1 MTKQEI
7 MVTKVGELKDMISCL
22 AIYNGSAKPK
32 KKQSWAFIRE
42 SHLCVTGCKWNSIFT
57 HSCY

>member
-1 MTKQEI
+1 MTRQEI

-32 KKQSWAFIRE
+32 RKQKNLSFVEQMDVI
-42 SHLCVTGCKWNSIFT
+42 
-57 HSCY
+57 

>member
-32 KKQSWAFIRE
+32 KKQKNLSFEEQMGVI
-42 SHLCVTGCKWNSIFT
+42 
-57 HSCY
+57 

>member
-32 KKQSWAFIRE
+32 KKQRNLSFEEQMGVI
-42 SHLCVTGCKWNSIFT
+42 
-57 HSCY
+57 